1 MTDIR
6 QINIALCEALG
17 IDAEKVSKVTL
28 NIGANEVPTVEVT
41 HLMLD
46 APVDLIHEL
55 RRYELKLIDP
65 SPEQLEEP

>member
-65 SPEQLEEP
+65 SLEQLEKP